1 MKILHL
7 YSNHKWTGPA
17 DHALNLCA
25 WLDQLE
31 GVSSHLACG
40 WRRDRQ
46 NTMRGRADRRHIKQV
61 RAFHLAKHLNWRV
74 LPDALRLRRLW
85 RSGEF
90 DLVHSHLDNDMLAAV
105 MAGWAPQLVRTVYAG
120 EPWDLD
126 WRQRTCLSRAAVVL
140 TASRRVRDDLAGRY
154 PDKCVHHIQVPV
166 DLARFAPR
174 PKQSRLLATFR
185 ISADQP
191 VAGIVAR
198 VQRHRRFDLLLQSL
212 REVATEIPDMK
223 FLIIGR
229 GTHIDEIARK
239 PAIQMGLEDH
249 VVFTGYR
256 TEDFTDVL
264 NLLDFKV
271 FLVPGSDGA
280 CRAAREALACG
291 KPVVATRRGILPE
304 IISDGEN
311 GLLIDEAP
319 ESLAGAMI
327 GLWKDRSRLERLA
340 GKARAHA
347 EKKFSPVEYTSAVA
361 ACYQRL
367 LQEAGRTFNAPIRE
381 VK

>member
-1 MKILHL
+1 
-7 YSNHKWTGPA
+7 
-17 DHALNLCA
+17 
-25 WLDQLE
+25 
-31 GVSSHLACG
+31 
-40 WRRDRQ
+40 
-46 NTMRGRADRRHIKQV
+46 
-61 RAFHLAKHLNWRV
+61 
-74 LPDALRLRRLW
+74 
-85 RSGEF
+85 
-90 DLVHSHLDNDMLAAV
+90 
-105 MAGWAPQLVRTVYAG
+105 
-120 EPWDLD
+120 
-126 WRQRTCLSRAAVVL
+126 VL
-140 TASRRVRDDLAGRY
+140 TASRRVRDDLAGLY
-154 PDKCVHHIQVPV
+154 PDKSICHIQIPV
-166 DLARFAPR
+166 DLSRFAPR
-174 PKQSRLLATFR
+174 PKQSRLLAAFR

-239 PAIQMGLEDH
+239 PAMRMGLEDH

-256 TEDFTDVL
+256 TEDFADVL

-280 CRAAREALACG
+280 CRAVREALACG

-327 GLWKDRSRLERLA
+327 GLWKDRPRLERLA
-340 GKARAHA
+340 EKARAHA

-367 LQEAGRTFNAPIRE
+367 LQEAGRTSNAPIRE

>member
-1 MKILHL
+1 LKILHL

-25 WLDQLE
+25 WLDRLD

-40 WRRDRQ
+40 WRRDNQ
-46 NTMRGRADRRHIKQV
+46 NTMYARADHRHLKRV
-61 RAFHLAKHLNWRV
+61 GGFYLAKHLNWRF
-74 LPDALRLRRLW
+74 LPDVLRLRGLLR
-85 RSGEF
+85 RGEF

-105 MAGWAPQLVRTVYAG
+105 VAGWTPRLVRTIYAG
-120 EPWDLD
+120 EPRDLD
-126 WRQRTCLSRAAVVL
+126 WRQRKCLPRTATVL
-140 TASRRVRDDLAGRY
+140 TASRRVRDYLVGLF
-154 PDKCVHHIQVPV
+154 PGKPIHHIQVPV
-166 DLARFAPR
+166 DVARFAPR
-174 PKQSRLLATFR
+174 PKHSRLLAEFR

-212 REVATEIPDMK
+212 KGVATEIPDMR

-239 PAIQMGLEDH
+239 PAMRLGLEEH

-256 TEDFTDVL
+256 TEDFADVL

-280 CRAAREALACG
+280 CRAVREALACG

-304 IISDGEN
+304 IITEGEN
-311 GLLIDEAP
+311 GLLIDETA
-319 ESLAGAMI
+319 ESLTDAMI
-327 GLWKDRSRLERLA
+327 ELWTDRSRLKRLA
-340 GKARAHA
+340 GNARADA
-347 EKKFSPVEYTSAVA
+347 EKRFSPVEYTSAVA
-361 ACYQRL
+361 AFYQRL
-367 LQEAGRTFNAPIRE
+367 LQENGRSPNVFIQE

>member
-1 MKILHL
+1 MKVLHL
-7 YSNHKWTGPA
+7 YSNHKWTGAA

-25 WLDQLE
+25 RLDQLD

-40 WRRDRQ
+40 WRRGRQ
-46 NTMRGRADRRHIKQV
+46 NPLRARADDLNLEQV
-61 RAFHLAKHLNWRV
+61 RDLHLEKHLNWRIAPDV
-74 LPDALRLRRLW
+74 LKLRRK
-85 RSGEF
+85 RVKGNF

-105 MAGWAPQLVRTVYAG
+105 TAGWSARLVRTVYAG

-126 WRQRTCLSRAAVVL
+126 WRQRACLSRAALIL
-140 TASRRVRDDLAGRY
+140 TASRRVRDFLAGLY
-154 PDKCVHHIQVPV
+154 PAKPIHQIQIPV
-166 DLARFAPR
+166 DLTRFAPR
-174 PKQSRLLATFR
+174 PKDRRLMAEFD
-185 ISADQP
+185 ISPGQP

-212 REVATEIPDMK
+212 RKVTAELPDIK

-229 GTHIDEIARK
+229 GTHIDEVARE
-239 PAIQMGLEDH
+239 PVLRLGLQDH

-256 TEDFTDVL
+256 SEDFADVL

-291 KPVVATRRGILPE
+291 KPVVATNRGILPE
-304 IISDGEN
+304 IIRTGET

-327 GLWKDRSRLERLA
+327 RLWTDGPRLRRLA
-340 GKARAHA
+340 VNARAEA
-347 EKKFSPVEYTSAVA
+347 EKSFDPGRYAAAVA
-361 ACYQRL
+361 DLYKVL
-367 LQEAGRTFNAPIRE
+367 LREIRRIPNTSIRE